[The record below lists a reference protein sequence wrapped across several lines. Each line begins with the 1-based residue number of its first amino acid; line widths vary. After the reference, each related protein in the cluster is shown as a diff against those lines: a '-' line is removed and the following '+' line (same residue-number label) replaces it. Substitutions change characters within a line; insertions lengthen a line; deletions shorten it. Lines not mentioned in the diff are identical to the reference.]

1 MRSGPTHRLP
11 PQLPAVAFQ
20 PMPDHT
26 SQEQSPPSG
35 PGFSIEEAFGSLPL
49 AVRRWLRIVKVDLGA
64 RHEQPSL
71 VRWVAALIVANA
83 SSLISDAIL
92 VAIGTTIFP
101 STRGFPHFQPTDYGK
116 LTIVGVTIACLAW
129 PIVTRIS
136 SQPRWLFLRLAVLV
150 TLVLWLPD
158 LWILAHGE
166 PIRGVGVLMT
176 MHLAIA
182 FITYNTLVH
191 IAPVGCSDVP
201 SRISP
206 RLE

>member
-1 MRSGPTHRLP
+1 
-11 PQLPAVAFQ
+11 
-20 PMPDHT
+20 MPDHLP
-26 SQEQSPPSG
+26 QEQFPP
-35 PGFSIEEAFGSLPL
+35 PGRWFSIEETLESLPP
-49 AVRRWLRIVKVDLGA
+49 AVRRWLRIVKVDLSA
-64 RHEQPSL
+64 RHGQPSP
-71 VRWVAALIVANA
+71 VRWGAALIVANGG
-83 SSLISDAIL
+83 SLISDAIL

-116 LTIVGVTIACLAW
+116 LTIIGVTIACLAW

-136 SQPRWLFLRLAVLV
+136 SQPRWLLLRLAMLV

-182 FITYNTLVH
+182 FMTYNTLVR
-191 IAPVGCSDVP
+191 IAPVGRSDEP
-201 SRISP
+201 SRIAP
-206 RLE
+206 RVG